1 VFQPIPLKRVSRFI
15 LFLISGAMLAL
26 PARAADVLPGWGSWW
41 LPPNRSEH
49 GGGIDSL
56 FNLIFWITM
65 VTFVAVELLL
75 LIFCIKYRAKTDR
88 KKAHFTHGN
97 TRLEM
102 AWTLAPAVILAVL
115 ALMSKKVWDNYR
127 YSEAATDPNR
137 AKVLV
142 IGQQFKWNIVYPGKD
157 GKFGRYLIWP
167 KPTDANWPPGPDGK
181 NPMFAGVKGPADFH
195 DANKARAMIASYI
208 DQVNK
213 LGKDFTDPDGKDDDY
228 ADALARELILPAH
241 RPIEVQLSSKDVIH
255 DFFLPNFRVK
265 LDAVPGMRGHLYF
278 TSTITS
284 KEREAASRRKYS
296 LDELETLVNS
306 PSKPDFHLILNDNE
320 KTEGADLYKMPQ
332 RPSIKYWRYADK
344 SKKTIIRDG
353 GSITPAIAKQLKEA
367 GVKEVYA
374 SEPGVWDLVCE
385 ELCGQGHNTMQ
396 GRVSFL
402 DNAEYDKKGWDAPF
416 HAPATQP
423 SNLAVAQ

>member
-1 VFQPIPLKRVSRFI
+1 VFQTIPLKPLSRSIFFL
-15 LFLISGAMLAL
+15 LFGVILAL

-41 LPPNRSEH
+41 LPPNHSAH
-49 GGGIDSL
+49 GGAIDDL
-56 FNLIFWITM
+56 FRLIYWITM
-65 VTFVAVELLL
+65 VVFVVVELV
-75 LIFCIKYRAKTDR
+75 LIVFCIKYRARADR

-127 YSEAATDPNR
+127 YSDSSEDPNR

-142 IGQQFKWNIVYPGKD
+142 IGQQFKWNIIYPGKD

-167 KPTDANWPPGPDGK
+167 KPTDAFWPPGPDGK
-181 NPMFAGVKGPADFH
+181 PVRHAGVDGPASFGNYD
-195 DANKARAMIASYI
+195 KARAAIATYI
-208 DQVNK
+208 DTVNP
-213 LGKDFTDPDGKDDDY
+213 LGKDFTDTDGKDDNY
-228 ADALARELILPAH
+228 QGALARELTLPAH

-284 KEREAASRRKYS
+284 TDREAASRRKYGI
-296 LDELETLVNS
+296 DELATLIS
-306 PSKPDFHLILNDNE
+306 APGKPDFKLIVNENE
-320 KTEGADLYKMPQ
+320 KTEGADLYKVP
-332 RPSIKYWRYADK
+332 RSSIKYWRYADK
-344 SKKTIIRDG
+344 SGKTIVRDG
-353 GSITPAIAKQLKEA
+353 GSVTPAIAKQLQDA
-367 GVKEVYA
+367 GIKEVFA

-396 GRVSFL
+396 GRVTFL
-402 DNAEYDKKGWDAPF
+402 DNAEYDAKGFDAPF
-416 HAPATQP
+416 KPATTQP